1 VAHRAPK
8 RHVLDF
14 EQPIVALEDKIAEL
28 KQLAIVQNVPADDEV
43 RKLTEKADKLRNE
56 VFSKLTAWEQVQL
69 ARHPLRPYT
78 LDYVG
83 AFASEFVELHGDRTF
98 GDDPAIVG
106 GFMTIN
112 DLKVMMIGQQKGRDT
127 RENIRRNF
135 GMPNPEGYR
144 KANRLMRM
152 AAKFKLPI
160 VTLIDTPGAYPGLG
174 AEERGQAQAIA
185 ENLKLM
191 ASLPVPIV
199 CVVIGEGGSGGALA
213 LGVADRIL
221 MLQHAVYSVITP
233 EGCAAILWKDQS
245 KVKEAADA
253 LKLTAK
259 NLMDLGIID
268 RIIPEPPGGAHRDPA
283 VTAEALGRAIY
294 EEVKYLQHQNTRA
307 LLERRLQK
315 YMNMGYFEQES
326 P

>member
-1 VAHRAPK
+1 M
-8 RHVLDF
+8 
-14 EQPIVALEDKIAEL
+14 ALEDKIAEL

-43 RKLTEKADKLRNE
+43 RRLTEKADKLRSE

-78 LDYVG
+78 LDYVS
-83 AFASEFVELHGDRTF
+83 AFAGEFIELHGDRAF
-98 GDDPAIVG
+98 ADDPAIVG
-106 GFMTIN
+106 GFMTVN
-112 DLKVMMIGQQKGRDT
+112 DLRVMMIGQQKGRDT

-152 AAKFKLPI
+152 AAKFNLPI
-160 VTLIDTPGAYPGLG
+160 VTMIDTPGAYPGLG

-199 CVVIGEGGSGGALA
+199 SVVVGEGGSGGALA

-221 MLQHAVYSVITP
+221 MLQYAVYSVITP

-253 LKLTAK
+253 LKLTARH
-259 NLMDLGIID
+259 LMDLGIID

-283 VTAEALGRAIY
+283 ATADTLGHAIY
-294 EEVKYLQHQNTRA
+294 EEVKYLQHQSARS
-307 LLERRLQK
+307 LIERRLQK